1 VRAGRQGDEA
11 VSWRARTGSAQRAFA
26 GAEVNGDAVF
36 TWSDGARGLFAV
48 VDALGHG
55 PAAEHSAR
63 HVLEVLEGS
72 LARTLPEIFTQVH
85 GALEGQRGVVMSAIQ
100 VEGDEVT
107 FLGVGNV
114 ELLAPPDW
122 PRPPCWPGIL
132 GSGRLRVR
140 PTRLAVLPGSR
151 WGLVSDGIRQRDVR
165 KAWDECAA
173 LSPPDAAYHVLEHA
187 GRVDDDAS
195 VLVIDFFGGGG

>member
-1 VRAGRQGDEA
+1 M
-11 VSWRARTGSAQRAFA
+11 SWRARTGSAVRAFA
-26 GAEVNGDAVF
+26 GADANGDAVF
-36 TWSDGARGLFAV
+36 TWSDGERALFAV

-55 PAAEHSAR
+55 VAAEKSAQR
-63 HVLEVLEGS
+63 VLQVLEAKAALP
-72 LARTLPEIFTQVH
+72 LPEIFTQVH
-85 GALEGQRGVVMSAIQ
+85 AAMEGERGVVMSAIHIDA
-100 VEGDEVT
+100 EEVT

-132 GSGRLRVR
+132 GSGRLKVR
-140 PTRLAVLPGSR
+140 PTRLAVVPGSR

-165 KAWDECAA
+165 KAWDESAA
-173 LSPPDAAYHVLEHA
+173 LSPPDAAYHVLQRA

-195 VLVIDFFGGGG
+195 VLVVDFFSEATDGNGSRA